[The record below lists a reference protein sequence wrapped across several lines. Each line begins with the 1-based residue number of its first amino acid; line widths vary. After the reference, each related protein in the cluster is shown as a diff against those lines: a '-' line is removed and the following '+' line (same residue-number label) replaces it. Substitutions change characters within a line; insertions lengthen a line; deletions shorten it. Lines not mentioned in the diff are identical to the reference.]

1 MKKFILGLF
10 LVLGV
15 VSIAAP
21 EYVDVKGMEKKG
33 YIIYKNKNDSLVIFK
48 LTQNDRIGVTLYFS
62 DEDNAEYVTNTFK
75 RSAPSALQFLDETE
89 NDRAYIQ
96 RFKEKNGTLYIYNII
111 AKVQKVNGCYIT
123 FTFSDIDNLTEENLN
138 EKINILLDEIESFLK

>member
-33 YIIYKNKNDSLVIFK
+33 YIIYKNKKDSFVAFK
-48 LTQNDRIGVTLYFS
+48 ITQNDRIGVTLYFS
-62 DEDNAEYVTNTFK
+62 DKDNAEYLTNTFK
-75 RSAPSALQFLDETE
+75 RSAPSALKFLDETE
-89 NDRAYIQ
+89 NNRAYIQ
-96 RFKEKNGTLYIYNII
+96 RFKGELYIYNII
-111 AKVQKVNGCYIT
+111 AKEQRGYNPRCYC
-123 FTFSDIDNLTEENLN
+123 F
-138 EKINILLDEIESFLK
+138 INIACTAET